1 MGLGINQNL
10 AATGILKNLS
20 NTQSMFNTQVQ
31 RLSSGLRINSAAD
44 DPAGLVNSEKY
55 RAQVDGLGQ
64 AIRNAK
70 DGVNL
75 VQTAEGALDEISSAL
90 RSMRTLALH
99 AANTGVND
107 AASVAADQDQI
118 VSLKGTID
126 RIVGN
131 TQFGSR
137 KLLDGSAGVT
147 ATTTNA
153 ETTFVSGTT
162 STQSGTYNV
171 QVTTLA
177 TKGASRAAA
186 MTLNQLTAANATVGA
201 LAGGAATATLT
212 FSSSN
217 QASGLLGAASVIVD
231 IAGAADLNAV
241 RDLVNNST
249 VKTVHGI
256 TASVSNNKLVFTSDR
271 LSGGAA
277 SELGVVSGGTDAN
290 VAAFTGIAA
299 DGVGNVDAAVAA
311 NANSKIRNTET
322 LDFAD
327 GNKAASVQLTSGM
340 TVTQALSAI
349 NAANTGAGIAL
360 TAALAGS
367 AIEFTNGAFGSQSAV
382 QVTFKSNLVANSTG
396 ATFNLGVGTTA
407 LNVAAGN
414 NGGSAGV
421 NIAGIYIDLGSNTNL
436 TAVGSGLT
444 LTGNQGGADG
454 LAVALSVAGNTVG
467 DHGNVV
473 VTGNSLTM
481 QIGAFANQTAT
492 LTINNMGSNKLGV
505 VGSASVSTIDVT
517 SQAGATEALNV
528 LDQAIA
534 DVSTVRASL
543 GSFQKDTLETTVRN
557 SLVAQQNIRTTES
570 TIRDADIAEETL
582 AFSKAQIL
590 QQTGIA
596 MLAQANQ
603 APQQLLA
610 LFR

>member
-299 DGVGNVDAAVAA
+299 DGAGNVDAAVAA

-505 VGSASVSTIDVT
+505 VGSASVSTINVT

>member
-505 VGSASVSTIDVT
+505 VGSASVSTINVT

>member
-382 QVTFKSNLVANSTG
+382 QVTFKSNLVA
-396 ATFNLGVGTTA
+396 
-407 LNVAAGN
+407 
-414 NGGSAGV
+414 
-421 NIAGIYIDLGSNTNL
+421 
-436 TAVGSGLT
+436 
-444 LTGNQGGADG
+444 
-454 LAVALSVAGNTVG
+454 
-467 DHGNVV
+467 
-473 VTGNSLTM
+473 
-481 QIGAFANQTAT
+481 
-492 LTINNMGSNKLGV
+492 
-505 VGSASVSTIDVT
+505 
-517 SQAGATEALNV
+517 
-528 LDQAIA
+528 
-534 DVSTVRASL
+534 
-543 GSFQKDTLETTVRN
+543 
-557 SLVAQQNIRTTES
+557 
-570 TIRDADIAEETL
+570 
-582 AFSKAQIL
+582 
-590 QQTGIA
+590 
-596 MLAQANQ
+596 
-603 APQQLLA
+603 
-610 LFR
+610 